1 MPTVPS
7 GGRPQPAC
15 AGPRAARASARRVS
29 LLVLPLLGFLVACGG
44 PDHSGASHAVEAFT
58 QAVADDPDAAC
69 GLLSERTRT
78 TLEADEEATCKEA
91 ITGVGLPDA
100 APVEKVDVYG
110 GDARV
115 ITGTD
120 VLFLARFPEGWKVM
134 AAGCEPQGADQPHDC
149 LVAGG

>member
-1 MPTVPS
+1 MPAVPLA
-7 GGRPQPAC
+7 GRRLPART
-15 AGPRAARASARRVS
+15 RAAHAPGRRAS
-29 LLVLPLLGFLVACGG
+29 LFVLPLLGFLTACGG
-44 PDHSGASHAVEAFT
+44 PDHPGARHAVEAFT
-58 QAVADDPDAAC
+58 QAVAKDPGTAC
-69 GLLSERTRT
+69 RLLSERART
-78 TLEADEEATCKEA
+78 TLESDEEAPCEAA

-115 ITGTD
+115 ITGSD

-134 AAGCEPQGADQPHDC
+134 AAGCKPQGSDQPHDC